1 MSQPEQPPAVVPAFL
16 EADRDTLR
24 DQLSAAW
31 QLQLEQV
38 TQLLEQ
44 GWRDHLVYAVDERF
58 AAIAAGMETETARRV
73 AEATEAAETAARESA
88 AAEIRRSTERLNQTA
103 RRLEQSEDA
112 EAWGAALLDGLH
124 AFAPHVALFSVLT
137 GRLRYEGHRAS
148 ADRNLDRLASV
159 DVPVN
164 EAPAFVNVLESL
176 DTVIAL
182 ATAGE
187 LSEPLAQ
194 ALQTDPARRVC
205 LLPVLIGRAGG
216 KRRVA
221 AVVYAE
227 SDAAPVDTNALEVLV
242 SLAGAMLDC
251 RLNRRAPALR
261 PETPAAATAELVTIG
276 AAPAGD
282 ETVESE
288 PALALA
294 PAPALAPPPLSELPR
309 EEQEWHARAQRF
321 ARVRVAEMRLYQA
334 QAVRQGREHARLY
347 MALRGEMDRS
357 RAQFKHEFLH
367 VLSMID
373 YFHIEVVRTLANDDP
388 ALLGQEYP
396 GPLV

>member
-1 MSQPEQPPAVVPAFL
+1 MSQPEQPPAVVPAYL

-24 DQLSAAW
+24 DQLGAAW

-44 GWRDHLVYAVDERF
+44 GWRDHLAHAVDERF
-58 AAIAAGMETETARRV
+58 AGIAASVETETARRV
-73 AEATEAAETAARESA
+73 AEATEAAEAAAQEAA

-103 RRLEQSEDA
+103 RRLEQSGDA

-124 AFAPHVALFSVLT
+124 AFAPHVAMFSVLT

-148 ADRNLDRLASV
+148 GGRNLDRLASI

-164 EAPAFVNVLESL
+164 DAPAFANVLESL

-182 ATAGE
+182 ATPGE

-194 ALQTDPARRVC
+194 ALQTDPSRRVC

-216 KRRVA
+216 NRRVA

-227 SDAAPVDTNALEVLV
+227 SDAAPADTNALEVLV
-242 SLAGAMLDC
+242 SLAGSMLDC
-251 RLNRRAPALR
+251 RLNRRAPAVKAEA
-261 PETPAAATAELVTIG
+261 PTAKPTELVTIG
-276 AAPAGD
+276 APPAG
-282 ETVESE
+282 EAEEQEE
-288 PALALA
+288 PVAA
-294 PAPALAPPPLSELPR
+294 PAPAPPPLAALSR

-334 QAVRQGREHARLY
+334 QAVRHGREHARLY

-367 VLSMID
+367 VPSMID
-373 YFHIEVVRTLANDDP
+373 YFHLEVIRSLANDDP

>member
-38 TQLLEQ
+38 TEHLEH
-44 GWRDHLVYAVDERF
+44 GWRDHLAHAVDERF
-58 AAIAAGMETETARRV
+58 AGIAAGMETETARRV
-73 AEATEAAETAARESA
+73 AEATEAAESAARDAA

-124 AFAPHVALFSVLT
+124 SFAPHVALFSVLT

-148 ADRNLDRLASV
+148 GGRNLDRLASI
-159 DVPVN
+159 DVPLN
-164 EAPAFVNVLESL
+164 DAPAFVNVLESL

-182 ATAGE
+182 AAPGE

-194 ALQTDPARRVC
+194 ALQSDPSRRVC
-205 LLPVLIGRAGG
+205 LLPVLIGRAGA

-227 SDAAPVDTNALEVLV
+227 SDAAPADTNALEVLV

-251 RLNRRAPALR
+251 RLNRRAPVLR
-261 PETPAAATAELVTIG
+261 AEPPAAAAAELVTIG
-276 AAPAGD
+276 PPPAGD
-282 ETVESE
+282 EGGE
-288 PALALA
+288 PVPEAAPQPPA
-294 PAPALAPPPLSELPR
+294 PAPVATLPR

-334 QAVRQGREHARLY
+334 QAVRHGREHARLY

-367 VLSMID
+367 VPSMID
-373 YFHIEVVRTLANDDP
+373 YFHLEVVRTLANDDP